1 MQVFTHPGA
10 RRSRG
15 FSKHI
20 SMYYVDFNHLSAKRV
35 PNGFERDLQGRL
47 THLDVDLTDFKSLL
61 ESLDDRD
68 RVLVEEFCMGYTQ
81 QELSERFGLSQQ
93 TVSRLL
99 RQVGNRL
106 HRMVRGLPWRGE
118 AAQLPFKENSNGSG
132 TCSWREENAK
142 E

>member
-1 MQVFTHPGA
+1 MQVFTHQGA
-10 RRSRG
+10 RTSRA

-20 SMYYVDFNHLSAKRV
+20 SMYYVDFHRLSATRV
-35 PNGFERDLQGRL
+35 PNGFERELQKRL

-61 ESLDDRD
+61 ESLDSRD
-68 RVLVEEFCMGYTQ
+68 RALVEEFCMGFTQ
-81 QELSERFGLSQQ
+81 KELSERFGLSQQ

-118 AAQLPFKENSNGSG
+118 AAQLPFEENSNGSG
-132 TCSWREENAK
+132 TPCWREKDAK